1 MSKRM
6 NAAVDGTSEKIWFG
20 MNRDKKFSDLRQD
33 QCMEDMREIS
43 VKTQMHVWCIADLKD
58 LK

>member
-1 MSKRM
+1 M

-33 QCMEDMREIS
+33 KCMENMREIG
-43 VKTQMHVWCIADLKD
+43 VKTQMHVWCIADLKG